1 MRRLLSSQENIIDAW
16 LQLRS
21 NAGTT
26 KLYNFPDS
34 LCPVYARISL
44 ATQSSL
50 QTMRSGNLSGSNQTS
65 QIRICSLASSQGI
78 YGARY
83 GLRSTG
89 LQDKWDSRVEGGEG
103 LPSPEAG
110 SQWEG
115 TWHLERVKEDQ
126 YTGTKARHVHSW
138 ETLSLLLLWRET
150 EKRCGSW
157 ELTDCL
163 IVSSTTRGRT
173 HKPIIVLLWIVHQT
187 HPSTVSDEK
196 IPFSSNFTYCGRW
209 S

>member
-65 QIRICSLASSQGI
+65 QIRTCSLASSQGI

-89 LQDKWDSRVEGGEG
+89 LQDKWDSRVEGGGRPAKPWSRLSVGRHLALGAGEG
-103 LPSPEAG
+103 RPIHWDQG
-110 SQWEG
+110 QTCSQLG
-115 TWHLERVKEDQ
+115 DTVTAALVK
-126 YTGTKARHVHSW
+126 RN
-138 ETLSLLLLWRET
+138 RE
-150 EKRCGSW
+150 EMW
-157 ELTDCL
+157 
-163 IVSSTTRGRT
+163 
-173 HKPIIVLLWIVHQT
+173 
-187 HPSTVSDEK
+187 
-196 IPFSSNFTYCGRW
+196 
-209 S
+209 